1 MNSEVKTNYHFSVKN
16 VNFFKNALSLLI
28 VDDNKGNTNF
38 KKNNSSNIIEREC
51 LILFNLYHDGL
62 MLRSLSKCKQ
72 IYCFLYMDSNCFSSY
87 NIFEKDIE
95 ETIIYENNNV
105 CKKRKINNHNIKDD
119 EKKNITD
126 EKNITEDE
134 KNITDDEKKNITDDE
149 KKNITD
155 DEKNITDYEKYIID
169 DKNNMINDKNNMIND
184 KNNMINVKNNMIN
197 VKNNMINVKN
207 NMINVKNNMI
217 NDENNMRYCDNYFSI
232 NSYDKKKKK
241 KNFIKEETN
250 SINSDNLYTGHAF
263 DEENE
268 VIKLKS
274 LSPLKIN
281 DNEKYEK
288 ENEYNIRKKI
298 YEEIDETKNYF
309 EFLVSPFELLRA
321 LEFLDAIILNI
332 KFDYTEHKLIFKL
345 TDEDGDTSE
354 TFVKIVV
361 DYYSQIYKLEKYSF
375 QSNNYNYFSLQSEIL
390 SFYLEYLIKS
400 NDQYITFYINEY
412 INDTT
417 CILKMETKNK
427 NYERAVQLMPKENFD
442 EYKSL
447 KNETFKYRIKDISKI
462 NQALKISSH
471 VRLDFQENGLL
482 RFQFTLKEYNM
493 NGTHLCYFIQPL
505 SDLS

>member
-1 MNSEVKTNYHFSVKN
+1 MNSEIKTNYHFSVKN

-28 VDDNKGNTNF
+28 VDDNKSNVNF
-38 KKNNSSNIIEREC
+38 KKNSSNNIIEREC

-95 ETIIYENNNV
+95 ETIICENNNA
-105 CKKRKINNHNIKDD
+105 CKKRKINNHNINDDEINIIGDGKNIIGD
-119 EKKNITD
+119 EKKNIISD
-126 EKNITEDE
+126 EKNIIDEE
-134 KNITDDEKKNITDDE
+134 KNITNSNYSIKN
-149 KKNITD
+149 
-155 DEKNITDYEKYIID
+155 
-169 DKNNMINDKNNMIND
+169 
-184 KNNMINVKNNMIN
+184 
-197 VKNNMINVKN
+197 
-207 NMINVKNNMI
+207 
-217 NDENNMRYCDNYFSI
+217 CDNYFSN
-232 NSYDKKKKK
+232 NSYDNEK
-241 KNFIKEETN
+241 KNYIKEETN

-263 DEENE
+263 DNENE

-281 DNEKYEK
+281 DNEKYEN

-298 YEEIDETKNYF
+298 YEEIDEKKNYF

-332 KFDYTEHKLIFKL
+332 KFDYADHKLIFKL

-361 DYYSQIYKLEKYSF
+361 DYYSEIYKLEKYSF

-412 INDTT
+412 KNDTT

-447 KNETFKYRIKDISKI
+447 KNETFNYRIKDISKI

-471 VRLDFQENGLL
+471 VRLDFQDNGLL

-505 SDLS
+505 SDLTSYSSI

>member
-1 MNSEVKTNYHFSVKN
+1 MNSEIKTNYHFSVKN

-95 ETIIYENNNV
+95 ETMIYKNNNA

-119 EKKNITD
+119 EQNITDEKNITDGKNITD
-126 EKNITEDE
+126 EKNITHDE
-134 KNITDDEKKNITDDE
+134 KNITHDE
-149 KKNITD
+149 KNITD
-155 DEKNITDYEKYIID
+155 DEKNITDDEKNITD
-169 DKNNMINDKNNMIND
+169 DEKNITDDEKNIKDDEKNITDDEKNNMTNYNYHIKNG
-184 KNNMINVKNNMIN
+184 
-197 VKNNMINVKN
+197 
-207 NMINVKNNMI
+207 
-217 NDENNMRYCDNYFSI
+217 DNYFSI

-241 KNFIKEETN
+241 KKKKFIKEETN

-263 DEENE
+263 DKENE

-281 DNEKYEK
+281 DNEKYEN

-298 YEEIDETKNYF
+298 YEEIDEKKNYF

-361 DYYSQIYKLEKYSF
+361 DYYSEIYKLEKYSF
-375 QSNNYNYFSLQSEIL
+375 QSNNCNYFSLQSEIL

-412 INDTT
+412 KNDTT

-447 KNETFKYRIKDISKI
+447 KNETFQYRIKDISKI

-505 SDLS
+505 SDLT

>member
-155 DEKNITDYEKYIID
+155 DEKKNITDDEKNITDYEKYIID
-169 DKNNMINDKNNMIND
+169 DKNNMIND
-184 KNNMINVKNNMIN
+184 
-197 VKNNMINVKN
+197 KNNMINVKN

-375 QSNNYNYFSLQSEIL
+375 Q
-390 SFYLEYLIKS
+390 
-400 NDQYITFYINEY
+400 
-412 INDTT
+412 
-417 CILKMETKNK
+417 
-427 NYERAVQLMPKENFD
+427 
-442 EYKSL
+442 
-447 KNETFKYRIKDISKI
+447 
-462 NQALKISSH
+462 KISSH

>member
-1 MNSEVKTNYHFSVKN
+1 MNSEIKTNYHFSVKN

-28 VDDNKGNTNF
+28 VDDNKSNVNF
-38 KKNNSSNIIEREC
+38 KKNNSNNIIEREC

-95 ETIIYENNNV
+95 ETIICENNNA
-105 CKKRKINNHNIKDD
+105 CKKRKINNHNINDD
-119 EKKNITD
+119 EINIIGD
-126 EKNITEDE
+126 EKNIIGEEINIIGDEINIIGEE
-134 KNITDDEKKNITDDE
+134 KNITNYNFSIKN
-149 KKNITD
+149 
-155 DEKNITDYEKYIID
+155 
-169 DKNNMINDKNNMIND
+169 
-184 KNNMINVKNNMIN
+184 
-197 VKNNMINVKN
+197 
-207 NMINVKNNMI
+207 
-217 NDENNMRYCDNYFSI
+217 CDNYFSN
-232 NSYDKKKKK
+232 NSYYKEK
-241 KNFIKEETN
+241 KNYIKEETN

-263 DEENE
+263 DNENE

-281 DNEKYEK
+281 DNEKYEN

-298 YEEIDETKNYF
+298 YEEIDEKKNYF
-309 EFLVSPFELLRA
+309 EFFVSPFELLRA

-332 KFDYTEHKLIFKL
+332 KFDYTDHKLIFKL

-361 DYYSQIYKLEKYSF
+361 DYYSEIYKLEKYSF

-412 INDTT
+412 KNDTT

-447 KNETFKYRIKDISKI
+447 KNETFNYRIKDISKI

-471 VRLDFQENGLL
+471 VRLDFQDNGLL

-505 SDLS
+505 SDLTSYSSI

>member
-1 MNSEVKTNYHFSVKN
+1 MNSEVKTNYNFSVKN

-28 VDDNKGNTNF
+28 VDDNKGNINF

-72 IYCFLYMDSNCFSSY
+72 IYCFLYMDSNCFSSF

-105 CKKRKINNHNIKDD
+105 CKKRKINNHNINDD
-119 EKKNITD
+119 EK
-126 EKNITEDE
+126 

-155 DEKNITDYEKYIID
+155 DEKKNITDDEKYIID
-169 DKNNMINDKNNMIND
+169 DENNMRNDKNNIR
-184 KNNMINVKNNMIN
+184 
-197 VKNNMINVKN
+197 
-207 NMINVKNNMI
+207 
-217 NDENNMRYCDNYFSI
+217 NDENNMRNDKNNIRNDKNNMRNDENNMINYNYTIKNCDNYFSI

-241 KNFIKEETN
+241 KFLKEETN

-298 YEEIDETKNYF
+298 YEEIDEKKNYF

-361 DYYSQIYKLEKYSF
+361 DYYSEIYKLEKYTF

-505 SDLS
+505 SDLT

>member
-184 KNNMINVKNNMIN
+184 KNNMIN

-447 KNETFKYRIKDISKI
+447 KNET
-462 NQALKISSH
+462 
-471 VRLDFQENGLL
+471 
-482 RFQFTLKEYNM
+482 
-493 NGTHLCYFIQPL
+493 
-505 SDLS
+505 